1 MLNFKVTWLQYLT
14 DFKYFTNWQRIQ
26 NIEFTKQI
34 KFDLLLQF
42 KSNLVKNTKKLLL
55 TGADF
60 VNMFGA
66 KFYDKLMQK
75 FSVSQY

>member
-1 MLNFKVTWLQYLT
+1 MLF
-14 DFKYFTNWQRIQ
+14 
-26 NIEFTKQI
+26 
-34 KFDLLLQF
+34 
-42 KSNLVKNTKKLLL
+42 

-75 FSVSQY
+75 LKPAMVAEWSKSPCFKFK